1 MNLAELP
8 ADPWNFGPGYPMFAH
23 EVLQGA
29 LGQVIPLFGI
39 NQGCALLACGP
50 GAHRGLRFENR
61 LLLPLEVFAVV
72 KFYDWLG
79 CAEIAVIPANGN
91 DMKSSHACASTKLEI
106 TAPRTWKGDEA
117 LLGGSTRRKKII
129 RLIPTIVH
137 MPVILQT
144 IVD

>member
-8 ADPWNFGPGYPMFAH
+8 ADPWNFGQGYPMFAH

-39 NQGCALLACGP
+39 NQGCALLACSP
-50 GAHRGLRFENR
+50 GVHRGLRFENR

-72 KFYDWLG
+72 KFYYWLG

-91 DMKSSHACASTKLEI
+91 DMKSSHARASMKTEI
-106 TAPRTWKGDEA
+106 HVAPHLDRWREA
-117 LLGGSTRRKKII
+117 LFGEARGARRPFAWFQ
-129 RLIPTIVH
+129 L
-137 MPVILQT
+137 
-144 IVD
+144 